1 MSSLIEQA
9 AKRLEELRRAGIEIP
24 PVHGAAAS
32 TFGDSAFADTVP
44 VDEPLRQQVNG
55 AVMRVAERRAIRP
68 VVHHDEPAT
77 PAPPVATPGRTPEAP
92 ESAAASAPLAAA
104 PAAAPAVPRESAE
117 VVRMPRPHLAE
128 PARRVEI
135 DLARLA
141 GMGYLV
147 PAQAQSLLADL
158 LRVIK
163 RPLLQNIDRPADMGG
178 PMQRGNVIVVT
189 SAVPGEGKTFAAT
202 NLAMSIAMEV
212 DRAALLIDGDVLRP
226 SVFNRLALEP
236 QTGLM
241 DALVNP
247 RLAISDLLVGTNVP
261 KLTLLSAGTAQDRAE
276 ELLASAAMDTMLD
289 ELSERFHDRVIIID
303 SPPLLV
309 TTESRALAER
319 AGQVVLVVEADR
331 TPREQ
336 ITRAM
341 ETLANCPIVL
351 SVLNK
356 SRAIESDYVYGY

>member
-1 MSSLIEQA
+1 MSSLIELA
-9 AKRLEELRRAGIEIP
+9 VKRLQELRRAGIEMPGPDGYSNSHFVDSVLPNEVDDAIVSRVP
-24 PVHGAAAS
+24 QS
-32 TFGDSAFADTVP
+32 TVRATSYERMPALVEA
-44 VDEPLRQQVNG
+44 PLL
-55 AVMRVAERRAIRP
+55 AEARVI
-68 VVHHDEPAT
+68 H
-77 PAPPVATPGRTPEAP
+77 APPKRQT
-92 ESAAASAPLAAA
+92 
-104 PAAAPAVPRESAE
+104 
-117 VVRMPRPHLAE
+117 
-128 PARRVEI
+128 EI

-141 GMGYLV
+141 SMGYLV
-147 PAQAQSLLADL
+147 PTQSQSLLADL

-163 RPLLQNIDRPADMGG
+163 RPLLQNMYRMPEQGG
-178 PMQRGNVIVVT
+178 PTRRSNVVVVT
-189 SAVPGEGKTFAAT
+189 SAVPGEGKTFVST

-212 DRAALLIDGDVLRP
+212 DHAALLVDGDVLRP
-226 SVFNRLALEP
+226 SVFARLDLEP

-241 DALVNP
+241 DLLVDSTVNTG
-247 RLAISDLLVGTNVP
+247 DLLVGTNVP

-276 ELLASAAMDTMLD
+276 ELLASTAMDRLLD
-289 ELSERFHDRVIIID
+289 ELSSRFSDRLIIID

-336 ITRAM
+336 IARAF
-341 ETLANCPIVL
+341 ETLSNCPIVM

>member
-9 AKRLEELRRAGIEIP
+9 SKRLEELRRAGVTVP
-24 PVHGAAAS
+24 SSTGFAPTQPQPLQPAAAEGRP
-32 TFGDSAFADTVP
+32 TRLETPAVAALAPGAYRAP
-44 VDEPLRQQVNG
+44 PELRQQLN
-55 AVMRVAERRAIRP
+55 
-68 VVHHDEPAT
+68 
-77 PAPPVATPGRTPEAP
+77 
-92 ESAAASAPLAAA
+92 
-104 PAAAPAVPRESAE
+104 
-117 VVRMPRPHLAE
+117 
-128 PARRVEI
+128 I
-135 DLARLA
+135 DLSRLA

-147 PAQAQSLLADL
+147 PTNAQSLLADL

-163 RPLLQNIDRPADMGG
+163 RPLMQNMTRPPEAGG
-178 PMQRGNVIVVT
+178 PARRSNIVVVT
-189 SAVPGEGKTFAAT
+189 SAVPGEGKTFVAT

-212 DRAALLIDGDVLRP
+212 DHAAMLIDGDVLRP
-226 SVFNRLALEP
+226 SVFTRLGLPP
-236 QTGLM
+236 QAGLM
-241 DALVNP
+241 DLLVNP
-247 RLAISDLLVGTNVP
+247 GMKALDVLYSTNVP
-261 KLTLLSAGTAQDRAE
+261 KLSLLAAGTAHDRAE
-276 ELLASAAMDTMLD
+276 ELLVSASMGEFLD

-319 AGQVVLVVEADR
+319 AGQVVLVVEADS

-336 ITRAM
+336 ITRAF

>member
-9 AKRLEELRRAGIEIP
+9 VKRLEALRRAGIDIP
-24 PVHGAAAS
+24 PVQGFANSRMDEDSLDEDTQPELAATAPAPSARPARPARPVPPVRPQPAEQAAS
-32 TFGDSAFADTVP
+32 
-44 VDEPLRQQVNG
+44 
-55 AVMRVAERRAIRP
+55 
-68 VVHHDEPAT
+68 
-77 PAPPVATPGRTPEAP
+77 
-92 ESAAASAPLAAA
+92 AAA
-104 PAAAPAVPRESAE
+104 PATGSGSADAAPQIVKTTDL
-117 VVRMPRPHLAE
+117 VVLPAARATPPVRHL
-128 PARRVEI
+128 PI

-147 PAQAQSLLADL
+147 PTQAQSLLADL
-158 LRVIK
+158 FRVIK
-163 RPLLQNIDRPADMGG
+163 RPLLQNMHRPPEAGG
-178 PMQRGNVIVVT
+178 PAQRGNVVVVT
-189 SAVPGEGKTFAAT
+189 SAVPGEGKTFVAT
-202 NLAMSIAMEV
+202 NLAMSIAMEI
-212 DRAALLIDGDVLRP
+212 DHAAVLIDGDVLRP
-226 SVFNRLALEP
+226 SIFNRLDLEP

-241 DALVNP
+241 DLLIND
-247 RLAISDLLVGTNVP
+247 RLRAVDLMVGTNVA
-261 KLTLLSAGTAQDRAE
+261 KLTLMSAGTAQDHAE
-276 ELLASAAMDTMLD
+276 ELLASASMDRLLD

-336 ITRAM
+336 IARAF
-341 ETLANCPIVL
+341 ETLSNCPIVL

>member
-9 AKRLEELRRAGIEIP
+9 AKRLEELRRAGVDVPSPDGFAPSRFQESQWP
-24 PVHGAAAS
+24 AAEAVPNLRPAAPVVPLRPAAGPMRGAA
-32 TFGDSAFADTVP
+32 
-44 VDEPLRQQVNG
+44 
-55 AVMRVAERRAIRP
+55 
-68 VVHHDEPAT
+68 
-77 PAPPVATPGRTPEAP
+77 PEAP
-92 ESAAASAPLAAA
+92 L
-104 PAAAPAVPRESAE
+104 R
-117 VVRMPRPHLAE
+117 HLD
-128 PARRVEI
+128 I

-147 PAQAQSLLADL
+147 PNQAQSLLADL

-163 RPLLQNIDRPADMGG
+163 RPLLQNMVRPPESGG
-178 PMQRGNVIVVT
+178 PARRGNVIVVT
-189 SAVPGEGKTFAAT
+189 SAVPGEGKTFVST

-212 DRAALLIDGDVLRP
+212 DHAAMLIDGDVLRP
-226 SVFNRLALEP
+226 SVFARLDLEP
-236 QTGLM
+236 QIGLM
-241 DALVNP
+241 DVLVERRTTIP
-247 RLAISDLLVGTNVP
+247 QVLVETNVP
-261 KLTLLSAGTAQDRAE
+261 KLTLMSAGTAHDRAE
-276 ELLASAAMDTMLD
+276 ELLASAAMDQMLD

-336 ITRAM
+336 VSRAF

>member
-9 AKRLEELRRAGIEIP
+9 TKRLEQLRRAGVAVP
-24 PVHGAAAS
+24 PASDFAPSRLDHQTAQPAA
-32 TFGDSAFADTVP
+32 
-44 VDEPLRQQVNG
+44 
-55 AVMRVAERRAIRP
+55 
-68 VVHHDEPAT
+68 
-77 PAPPVATPGRTPEAP
+77 PAPRQPTQGFVRTQPLPLLEPDAP
-92 ESAAASAPLAAA
+92 AVRPLPAAAA
-104 PAAAPAVPRESAE
+104 PAASLPPPE
-117 VVRMPRPHLAE
+117 LYQQLT
-128 PARRVEI
+128 I
-135 DLARLA
+135 DMARLA

-147 PAQAQSLLADL
+147 PSNAQSLLADL

-163 RPLLQNIDRPADMGG
+163 RPLMQNMQRSPEEGG
-178 PMQRGNVIVVT
+178 PARRSNIVVVS
-189 SAVPGEGKTFAAT
+189 SAVPGEGKTFVAT

-226 SVFNRLALEP
+226 SVFSRLGLKP
-236 QTGLM
+236 QIGLM
-241 DALVNP
+241 DLLVNP
-247 RLAISDLLVGTNVP
+247 RMKALEVLYKTNVP
-261 KLTLLSAGTAQDRAE
+261 KLSLMAAGTAHDRAE
-276 ELLASAAMDTMLD
+276 ELLASAAMDEFLD
-289 ELSERFHDRVIIID
+289 ELSARFHDRVIIID

-336 ITRAM
+336 ITRAF

>member
-9 AKRLEELRRAGIEIP
+9 VKRLEELRRAGVDIP
-24 PVHGAAAS
+24 PINGFAS
-32 TFGDSAFADTVP
+32 SRFDDQDAFADT
-44 VDEPLRQQVNG
+44 EPLEPPR
-55 AVMRVAERRAIRP
+55 RVAAAADAGSLESA
-68 VVHHDEPAT
+68 
-77 PAPPVATPGRTPEAP
+77 GQQPEAP
-92 ESAAASAPLAAA
+92 VAAAAANGAHHERSETTALAPVTAVVPSAPS
-104 PAAAPAVPRESAE
+104 PR
-117 VVRMPRPHLAE
+117 
-128 PARRVEI
+128 RRVEI

-163 RPLLQNIDRPADMGG
+163 RPLLQNKDRPPELGG
-178 PMQRGNVIVVT
+178 PARRGNIILVT
-189 SAVPGEGKTFAAT
+189 SALPGEGKTFVAL
-202 NLAMSIAMEV
+202 NLAMSVAMEI
-212 DRAALLIDGDVLRP
+212 DHAAMLIDGDVLRP
-226 SVFNRLALEP
+226 SIFARLNLEP

-241 DALVNP
+241 DALVDAKV
-247 RLAISDLLVGTNVP
+247 RVTDLLVGSNVP
-261 KLTLLSAGTAQDRAE
+261 KLTLLAAGTAQDRAE
-276 ELLASAAMDTMLD
+276 ELLASAAMDSLLD

-303 SPPLLV
+303 SPPLLM

-336 ITRAM
+336 VARAM
-341 ETLANCPIVL
+341 ETLSNCPIVL